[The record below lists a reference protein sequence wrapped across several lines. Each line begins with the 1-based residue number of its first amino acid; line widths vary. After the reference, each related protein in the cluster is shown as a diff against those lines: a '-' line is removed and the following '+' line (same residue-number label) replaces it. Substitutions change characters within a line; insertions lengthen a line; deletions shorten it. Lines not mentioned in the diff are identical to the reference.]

1 MISMNAIAIRPGR
14 WPRRGRDF
22 SPLGAVRDSYQHFE
36 KCATRSAVRRHRRC
50 ARHGRK
56 TPWSA
61 RVSGPTTIE
70 HAPGRTVHRYY
81 DPTTGEFLT
90 VEPEVATTRQ
100 PYLYAGEDPVNETD
114 PSGMQC
120 TSTEWVIEP
129 GVCTV
134 NTGIWGSGPPSGN
147 QPLYT
152 AYHSLEYGYCQLYCG
167 TTNQEKFVLT
177 QVRTYWDELTPQLD
191 ASEAAFDT
199 MLSFVTQNYA
209 NQPSSIYFSDCI
221 MGVPSCV
228 GALVQNEGSGPN
240 GFDYQETHDNS
251 INWWMLQLSS
261 SPYFKLISYAE
272 WIDRAELIPT
282 PTEAAGIL
290 TSSTVS
296 TGSSN
301 TSDSTGS
308 TCQQV

>member
-1 MISMNAIAIRPGR
+1 MR
-14 WPRRGRDF
+14 WLSCSAARRGCH
-22 SPLGAVRDSYQHFE
+22 LGPPED
-36 KCATRSAVRRHRRC
+36 RRVPHQ
-50 ARHGRK
+50 
-56 TPWSA
+56 SD
-61 RVSGPTTIE
+61 V
-70 HAPGRTVHRYY
+70 
-81 DPTTGEFLT
+81 D
-90 VEPEVATTRQ
+90 
-100 PYLYAGEDPVNETD
+100 
-114 PSGMQC
+114 
-120 TSTEWVIEP
+120 VIEP
-129 GVCTV
+129 TSPVRAKPAQSSRARTRPSTDMQIHAYDREESQV
-134 NTGIWGSGPPSGN
+134 RQGSEW
-147 QPLYT
+147 L
-152 AYHSLEYGYCQLYCG
+152 
-167 TTNQEKFVLT
+167 
-177 QVRTYWDELTPQLD
+177 RTYWDELTPQLD

-296 TGSSN
+296 TGNSN

>member
-1 MISMNAIAIRPGR
+1 MGLVASTTVPLRKPCPAERSGGAFGRRPSEHAGQ
-14 WPRRGRDF
+14 G
-22 SPLGAVRDSYQHFE
+22 
-36 KCATRSAVRRHRRC
+36 ATRSEDCHHRQTAGGGSQRRRSRARFQPC
-50 ARHGRK
+50 AFL
-56 TPWSA
+56 
-61 RVSGPTTIE
+61 
-70 HAPGRTVHRYY
+70 HAPERTVHRYY